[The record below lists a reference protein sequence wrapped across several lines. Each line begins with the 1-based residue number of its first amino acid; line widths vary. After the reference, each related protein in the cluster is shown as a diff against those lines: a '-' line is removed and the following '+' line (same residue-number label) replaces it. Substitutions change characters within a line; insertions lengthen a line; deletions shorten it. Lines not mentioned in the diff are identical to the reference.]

1 MFRPHPGSNLALTL
15 RRLRSHFGI
24 SAPKMAVRTHVP
36 WPWRALGM
44 IIVIAAALALS
55 GWIYDAGM
63 RFAGFDRSLTEQE
76 IKQLREQVSTMTEE
90 TAHLRNAVSAS
101 DSKLQIEHT
110 ALQQIMEQVGTLETE
125 NVRLKEELAIFENLA
140 RSDDTV
146 TGPTISRFRVELD
159 AVPGQYR
166 YRLLV
171 AQRGAQDGR
180 EFKGKLQLAV
190 TLKQAGGDTLLV
202 IPGPNDAQAANYA
215 VNFRSFHRLEG
226 VFKLPAGAIPTSVEV
241 RLVQNG
247 SIKTAQ
253 RINL

>member
-1 MFRPHPGSNLALTL
+1 MFRPHPGSSFALTL
-15 RRLRSHFGI
+15 RKLRGHFGI

-36 WPWRALGM
+36 WYWRALGM
-44 IIVIAAALALS
+44 TVIIASALALS

-76 IKQLREQVSTMTEE
+76 IRQLREQVATMTEE
-90 TAHLRNAVSAS
+90 TVQLRNAVSAS

-110 ALQQIMEQVGTLETE
+110 ALQQIMSQVSSLESE
-125 NVRLKEELAIFENLA
+125 NVRLKEELAVFENLA
-140 RSDDTV
+140 RGDDKV
-146 TGPTISRFRVELD
+146 TGPSISRFRVELD

-171 AQRGAQDGR
+171 AQRGAQEGR
-180 EFKGKLQLAV
+180 EFKGRLQLAV
-190 TLKQAGGDTLLV
+190 TLKQAGGDTMLV
-202 IPGPNDAQAANYA
+202 IPGPNDAQAANYV

-226 VFKLPAGAIPTSVEV
+226 VFKIPTGAVPASVEV

-247 SIKTAQ
+247 SIKASQ
-253 RINL
+253 RLNL